1 MADDEPVEVY
11 LAESSHQAHF
21 LRNILADAGI
31 LARVIGDMSTLGIRP
46 GEESGPVLWVR
57 RCDQEK
63 ARQILDDW
71 DRSRA
76 AKN

>member
-1 MADDEPVEVY
+1 MADDEPVELY

-21 LRNILADAGI
+21 LRNMLADAGI
-31 LARVIGDMSTLGIRP
+31 LATVIGDMSTLGIRP

-57 RCDQEK
+57 RCDRYI
-63 ARQILDDW
+63 ARQILEEW

-76 AKN
+76 AKS